1 MIRLNYNESDI
12 DDFRRCHQNYRNYLA
27 SIKSITPPSAFAF
40 AAAAWH
46 YDHMDRR
53 CPHDSS
59 IVSVEM
65 RYAGAEDGPELLNMV
80 VRLEG
85 AWHEDTMLLT
95 YKNVEYYDFRKFA
108 PTGLVA
114 RIYKRPHSQHGD
126 WLIDEI
132 HLSPTGRV
140 IHEIE
145 FELARWIIHCED
157 IEYLWVPKGSEDDS
171 PKTQYQY

>member
-1 MIRLNYNESDI
+1 MIRLNYNGSDI
-12 DDFRRCHQNYRNYLA
+12 EDFNRSHRNYRDYLA
-27 SIKSITPPSAFAF
+27 SVKSITPPSAHAF

-46 YDHMDRR
+46 YNHMDRR

-59 IVSVEM
+59 VSSFEM
-65 RYAGAEDGPELLNMV
+65 IRSPAENGWKLLNIV

-108 PTGLVA
+108 PTGLAA
-114 RIYKRPHSQHGD
+114 RIHKRPHSEHGD
-126 WLIDEI
+126 WLVDEI
-132 HLSPTGRV
+132 HISPTGRV

-145 FELARWIIHCED
+145 FELARWTIHCED
-157 IEYLWVPKGSEDDS
+157 IEYVWTPNGAEDDS
-171 PKTQYQY
+171 PETAYVR